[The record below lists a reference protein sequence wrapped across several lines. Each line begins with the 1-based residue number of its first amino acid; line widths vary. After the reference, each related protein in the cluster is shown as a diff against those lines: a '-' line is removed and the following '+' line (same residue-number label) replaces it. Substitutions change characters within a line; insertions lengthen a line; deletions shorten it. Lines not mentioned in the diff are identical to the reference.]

1 MCFIYDLTEY
11 VVAWVTPAKGN
22 VQFAESLACVNEQAC
37 FVIVFVMFR
46 DLFIY

>member
-22 VQFAESLACVNEQAC
+22 IQFAESLAYKCKWKQ
-37 FVIVFVMFR
+37 FM
-46 DLFIY
+46 